1 MCHGDTYII
10 AARRAEEKGPRSGPI
25 FSFVIKL
32 LYNVAGVESAHSG
45 EALLPDVGYT
55 SASGDGRPGS
65 SSRGSGARL
74 KKNRRGE
81 NTPLIRAGAGARHRS
96 EYEDLDDEAFNNWPS
111 KSETYY

>member
-1 MCHGDTYII
+1 M
-10 AARRAEEKGPRSGPI
+10 
-25 FSFVIKL
+25 
-32 LYNVAGVESAHSG
+32 ESAHSG

-74 KKNRRGE
+74 KKTRRGE

-111 KSETYY
+111 KSETYLLIQFQNVTKVKTVNRHQKATFSFVRCNY

>member
-1 MCHGDTYII
+1 M
-10 AARRAEEKGPRSGPI
+10 
-25 FSFVIKL
+25 
-32 LYNVAGVESAHSG
+32 ESAHSG

-74 KKNRRGE
+74 KKTRRGE

-111 KSETYY
+111 KSEIIINSN